1 MSNSPFDIAKT
12 ILNSKEDCYTTEEV
26 FNKEYAPFMVN
37 RILSNASNT
46 VLFAEQMD
54 RNSGLDKKLQYDFYL
69 KGIPK
74 ARGYQKM
81 WSKKESEGNN
91 SALIDYICER
101 MNVNQRRAASI
112 LKQIGEE
119 VVTMEIESAKGG
131 RRTY

>member
-1 MSNSPFDIAKT
+1 MSSPFDIAKT
-12 ILNSKEDCYTTEEV
+12 ILNTKEDCYTTEEL
-26 FNKEYAPFMVN
+26 FNKEYSPFMIN

-54 RNSGLDKKLQYDFYL
+54 RFTVIDKKLQYDFYL

-81 WSKKESEGNN
+81 WSKKEENSHNSEI
-91 SALIDYICER
+91 IDYVCEK
-101 MNVNQRRAASI
+101 MNVNTRRATAI

-119 VVTMEIESAKGG
+119 VVRMEMESKGG
-131 RRTY
+131 RVPIK